1 MGDKNDI
8 KSELILTLWVTQ
20 CILYSEV
27 IKIIDEKFKIRVSL
41 FIKETIDRD
50 AKAFNFVKE
59 NGEANY
65 NLFLNKLIPNL
76 VKLNKDRREKAED
89 EKNEIKHYG

>member
-1 MGDKNDI
+1 M
-8 KSELILTLWVTQ
+8 
-20 CILYSEV
+20 
-27 IKIIDEKFKIRVSL
+27 IKIFDEKFKIRVSL

-76 VKLNKDRREKAED
+76 VKLNKDRREKAEYHQGHD
-89 EKNEIKHYG
+89 IPLVMSNKKTKKNSTF